1 MIPARLLRI
10 AVVGFLLAAAVATAH
25 AGTARRIALGGDV
38 GYEPDADEARR
49 WYASLVDHPDRF
61 FFEFGELLAAG
72 GSRVPD
78 PGMIGHG
85 GGVQVRLAA
94 DPRWGTASVAF
105 EDGQEHGSNDG
116 AFGLGWARRFGC
128 VDVGLGGRFTTF
140 GESSTGTEAGDRVDA
155 QYFHQYGFGLRGA
168 PRHDLTVELAG
179 EIINSMAESHD
190 AVHHLNA
197 TSTWSSFGLRAR
209 CSLAVTAELR
219 LVPQVDHFRDSRPAF
234 DDQLA
239 GPADL
244 DARLTR
250 LGLAV
255 LLQRDPRTLVII
267 GAEYRE
273 GRDDRRARTAES
285 VDFARTSKERSFYH
299 LRGRCAVEAA
309 LRPWLTLRAAITYV
323 RADDKER
330 LNLSTAETVAEARL
344 ETTVATPLSLGLGV
358 QWAGWTLDLAWNDS
372 APLNDGLTASGP
384 LAGIASGYSAL
395 SLACAF

>member
-1 MIPARLLRI
+1 MLPVRMVRI
-10 AVVGFLLAAAVATAH
+10 AAAVVLLAVAAVSAH

-49 WYASLVDHPDRF
+49 WYASLVDHPDRL
-61 FFEFGELLAAG
+61 FFEFGELLAG
-72 GSRVPD
+72 GGGRVPD

-85 GGVQVRLAA
+85 GGVQARLSA
-94 DPRWGTASVAF
+94 DPRWGTASVTF

-116 AFGLGWARRFGC
+116 AFGLGWARRFGG
-128 VDVGLGGRFTTF
+128 VDVGVGGRFTTF
-140 GESSTGTEAGDRVDA
+140 GESSTGTQAGDRVDA

-168 PRHDLTVELAG
+168 PRPDLTVELAG

-197 TSTWSSFGLRAR
+197 TSTWSSFGLRSR
-209 CSLAVTAELR
+209 CSLAVTPELR
-219 LVPQVDHFRDSRPAF
+219 LVPQVDHFRDSRSAF

-250 LGLAV
+250 VGLAV
-255 LLQRDPRTLVII
+255 LSQPDPRTLVII
-267 GAEYRE
+267 AAEYRT

-285 VDFARTSKERSFYH
+285 TDFAWTSKERSFYH
-299 LRGRCAVEAA
+299 LRGRGAVEAA
-309 LRPWLTLRAAITYV
+309 LRPWLTLRAAVTYV
-323 RADDKER
+323 RADDKEW

-372 APLNDGLTASGP
+372 APLNDGLTGSGP
-384 LAGIASGYSAL
+384 LAGLEDGYSAL

>member
-1 MIPARLLRI
+1 MLPARMVRI
-10 AVVGFLLAAAVATAH
+10 AVVGFLLATAVATAH

-49 WYASLVDHPDRF
+49 WYASLVDQPDRI
-61 FFEFGELLAAG
+61 FFEFGELLAGG

-85 GGVQVRLAA
+85 GGLQARLAD
-94 DPRWGTASVAF
+94 DPRWGTASVTF
-105 EDGQEHGSNDG
+105 EDGQDHGSNDG
-116 AFGLGWARRFGC
+116 VFGLGWARRFGC
-128 VDVGLGGRFTTF
+128 VEAGLGCRFTTF

-168 PRHDLTVELAG
+168 PHPDLTVELAG

-209 CSLAVTAELR
+209 CSLAVTPELR

-244 DARLTR
+244 DTRLTR
-250 LGLAV
+250 VGLAV
-255 LLQRDPRTLVII
+255 LSQPDLSTLVIVA
-267 GAEYRE
+267 AEYRA
-273 GRDDRRARTAES
+273 GRDNSRARTAES
-285 VDFARTSKERSFYH
+285 TDFAWTSKERTFYH
-299 LRGRCAVEAA
+299 LRGRGAVEAA
-309 LRPWLTLRAAITYV
+309 LRSWLTLRAAITYV
-323 RADDKER
+323 RADDKEW
-330 LNLSTAETVAEARL
+330 LNLSTAETVTEARL

-384 LAGIASGYSAL
+384 LAGVGSGYSAL